1 MGCCPDGGE
10 DILFST
16 MDFTLELY
24 DLIKDQ
30 SKSTTFHFKK
40 LSSIKT
46 EKIFSKTLSTYISEQ
61 KICKSIGDDFK
72 FSINNSLFYCYLN
85 NKYAIV
91 KNYLQVKDLI
101 PLTYETL
108 YKITIV
114 LLNNY
119 NQLYMPKINL
129 INKTK
134 NIMNLYNQTVDLA
147 DVMLSKKYIFD
158 PNLSKDRIFFIKPN
172 LEEEMNPVNE
182 NDENN
187 NSEDS
192 QSNRNSD
199 ENNSNNSSVIE
210 NDSESNQDETEEE
223 KEEEKKNSK
232 NYLVIKEEVSADVVK
247 TVFDTLSPYIE
258 EDEEQ
263 DFKSVKKDGKEGN
276 FRRFRRFGSTVQ
288 SSVEL
293 NLNKNKVNNRRVSVM
308 NNGVVVAR
316 KGEELKLN
324 LFNNEEERR
333 EKERREEEAQKKI
346 IDSVFIESVKIP
358 DLDVFSEMIGI
369 LTVYT
374 LLKRIS
380 FCDFKFEK
388 ETDIWDNIIYL
399 LQENNN
405 IRWVDLHKSNM
416 NNEIL
421 ESISKVCE
429 NKRFRYLDL
438 SENFINQDGAVLLEE
453 FLSKNKTLQRLILNN
468 NDLENFKKQGV
479 ESICKGL
486 ENHPNIQLID
496 LSSMVVTGCG
506 DSIGK
511 LIKSTKSLK
520 SIILKDCL
528 LNLRDIQNICKA
540 LSQPNISNT
549 INNVD
554 LSYND
559 MASDRSLEE
568 IGKMIKVNRTLTKLF
583 LEKMNI
589 NMDNYN
595 FILNGLNENDKIN
608 QFNFSFN
615 PNVKPRLIL
624 EYFLHRKKLYSLT
637 YIPYRAN
644 VNDKGP
650 KVEFNLDE
658 KKIIKKFKD
667 KRRKVK
673 LICN

>member
-1 MGCCPDGGE
+1 MGCCSE
-10 DILFST
+10 DVQFST
-16 MDFTLELY
+16 MDFSLELY
-24 DLIKDQ
+24 DLVQDPNKNTKFQ
-30 SKSTTFHFKK
+30 FKK
-40 LSSIKT
+40 LESATT
-46 EKIFSKTLSTYISEQ
+46 EKLFSKTLSTYINET
-61 KICKSIGDDFK
+61 KICKSLGDDFK

-91 KNYLQVKDLI
+91 KNYLQVKDLV

-108 YKITIV
+108 FKISIV

-119 NQLYMPKINL
+119 NQLYMPKLNL
-129 INKTK
+129 INKSK
-134 NIMNLYNQTVDLA
+134 NIIDLNGKTIDFQ

-158 PNLSKDRIFFIKPN
+158 PNLSKDRIIFMKPN
-172 LEEEMNPVNE
+172 LVEDIGDVNE
-182 NDENN
+182 DN
-187 NSEDS
+187 ED
-192 QSNRNSD
+192 NKSD
-199 ENNSNNSSVIE
+199 ESRSENDSKESNSNNSSVYSE
-210 NDSESNQDETEEE
+210 DSEKNESEEE
-223 KEEEKKNSK
+223 REEDRKNSK
-232 NYLVIKEEVSADVVK
+232 NYLVVREEVTAEVVK
-247 TVFDTLSPYIE
+247 SVFDALSPFID

-263 DFKSVKKDGKEGN
+263 DFKKVKKEGKEGN
-276 FRRFRRFGSTVQ
+276 LRRFRRFGSNVQ
-288 SSVEL
+288 SSLEL
-293 NLNKNKVNNRRVSVM
+293 NVNKNKNINRRVSVM
-308 NNGVVVAR
+308 NNGIVIAK

-324 LFNNEEERR
+324 LFNNEEERK
-333 EKERREEEAQKKI
+333 EKEKKEEEEQKKI
-346 IDSVFIESVKIP
+346 IDSVFIESVAIP

-369 LTVYT
+369 LTIYT

-421 ESISKVCE
+421 DSIAKVAE

-438 SENFINQDGAVLLEE
+438 SENFINQDGAAILGE

-479 ESICKGL
+479 ESICKSL
-486 ENHPNIQLID
+486 HNHPNIQLID
-496 LSSMVVTGCG
+496 FSSMTVTGCG
-506 DSIGK
+506 ESVAN

-520 SIILKDCL
+520 TIILKDCL

-540 LSQPNISNT
+540 LSLPDISKT

-554 LSYND
+554 VSFND
-559 MASDRSLEE
+559 MASDKSLDE
-568 IGKMIKVNRTLTKLF
+568 IGKMLKVNRTLTKLN
-583 LEKMNI
+583 LEKMNL
-589 NMDNYN
+589 NMSNYN
-595 FILNGLNENDKIN
+595 FILNGLNENDKIT

-624 EYFLHRKKLYSLT
+624 EYFLHRKKLTNLT

-644 VNDKGP
+644 INDKGP

-667 KRRKVK
+667 KRKKVK
-673 LICN
+673 LIIN

>member
-1 MGCCPDGGE
+1 MGCCSE
-10 DILFST
+10 DVQFST
-16 MDFTLELY
+16 MDFSLELY
-24 DLIKDQ
+24 DLVQDPNKNTKFQ
-30 SKSTTFHFKK
+30 FKK
-40 LSSIKT
+40 LESATT
-46 EKIFSKTLSTYISEQ
+46 EKLFSKTLSTYINET
-61 KICKSIGDDFK
+61 KICKSLGDDFK

-91 KNYLQVKDLI
+91 KNYLQVKDLV

-108 YKITIV
+108 FKISIV

-119 NQLYMPKINL
+119 NQLYMPKLNL
-129 INKTK
+129 INKSK
-134 NIMNLYNQTVDLA
+134 NIIDLNGKTIDFQ

-158 PNLSKDRIFFIKPN
+158 PNLSKDRIIFMKPN
-172 LEEEMNPVNE
+172 LVEDIGDVNE
-182 NDENN
+182 DN
-187 NSEDS
+187 ED
-192 QSNRNSD
+192 NKSD
-199 ENNSNNSSVIE
+199 ESRSENDSKESNSNNSSVYSE
-210 NDSESNQDETEEE
+210 DSEKDESEEE
-223 KEEEKKNSK
+223 REEDRKNSK
-232 NYLVIKEEVSADVVK
+232 NYLVVREEVTAEVVK
-247 TVFDTLSPYIE
+247 SVFDALSPFID

-263 DFKSVKKDGKEGN
+263 DFKKVKKEGKEGN
-276 FRRFRRFGSTVQ
+276 LRRFRRFGSNVQ
-288 SSVEL
+288 SSLEL
-293 NLNKNKVNNRRVSVM
+293 NVNKNKNVNRRVSVM
-308 NNGVVVAR
+308 NNGIVIAK

-324 LFNNEEERR
+324 LFNNEEERK
-333 EKERREEEAQKKI
+333 EKEKKEEEEQKKI
-346 IDSVFIESVKIP
+346 IDSVFIESVAIP

-369 LTVYT
+369 LTIYT

-405 IRWVDLHKSNM
+405 IRWVDLHKYNM

-421 ESISKVCE
+421 DSIAKVAE

-438 SENFINQDGAVLLEE
+438 SENFINQDGAAILGE

-468 NDLENFKKQGV
+468 NDLENFRKQGV
-479 ESICKGL
+479 ESICKSL
-486 ENHPNIQLID
+486 HNHPNIQLID
-496 LSSMVVTGCG
+496 FSSMTVTGCG
-506 DSIGK
+506 ESVAN

-520 SIILKDCL
+520 TIILKDCL

-540 LSQPNISNT
+540 LSLPDISKT

-554 LSYND
+554 VSFND
-559 MASDRSLEE
+559 MASDKSLDE
-568 IGKMIKVNRTLTKLF
+568 IGKMLKVNRTLTKLN
-583 LEKMNI
+583 LEKMNL
-589 NMDNYN
+589 NMSNYN
-595 FILNGLNENDKIN
+595 FILNGLNENDKIT

-624 EYFLHRKKLYSLT
+624 EYFLHRKKLTNLT

-644 VNDKGP
+644 INDKGP

-667 KRRKVK
+667 KRKKVK

>member
-1 MGCCPDGGE
+1 MGCCSE
-10 DILFST
+10 DVQFST
-16 MDFTLELY
+16 MDFSLELY
-24 DLIKDQ
+24 DLVQDPNKNTKFQ
-30 SKSTTFHFKK
+30 FKK
-40 LSSIKT
+40 LESATT
-46 EKIFSKTLSTYISEQ
+46 EKLFSKTLSTYINET
-61 KICKSIGDDFK
+61 KICKSLGDDFK

-91 KNYLQVKDLI
+91 KNYLQVKDLV

-108 YKITIV
+108 FKISIV

-119 NQLYMPKINL
+119 NQLYMPKLNL
-129 INKTK
+129 INKSK
-134 NIMNLYNQTVDLA
+134 NIIDLNGKTIDFQ

-158 PNLSKDRIFFIKPN
+158 PNLSKDRIIFMKPN
-172 LEEEMNPVNE
+172 LVEDIGEDNNNEDNEDNKSDESRSE
-182 NDENN
+182 NDSKESSVY
-187 NSEDS
+187 SEDS
-192 QSNRNSD
+192 EKD
-199 ENNSNNSSVIE
+199 ES
-210 NDSESNQDETEEE
+210 E
-223 KEEEKKNSK
+223 KEREEDRKNSK
-232 NYLVIKEEVSADVVK
+232 NYLVVREEVTAEVVK
-247 TVFDTLSPYIE
+247 SVFDALSPFID

-263 DFKSVKKDGKEGN
+263 DFKKVKKEGKEGN
-276 FRRFRRFGSTVQ
+276 LRRFRRFGSNVQ
-288 SSVEL
+288 SSLEL
-293 NLNKNKVNNRRVSVM
+293 NVNKNKNINRRVSVM
-308 NNGVVVAR
+308 NNGIVIAK

-324 LFNNEEERR
+324 LFNNEEERK
-333 EKERREEEAQKKI
+333 EKEKKEEEEQKKI
-346 IDSVFIESVKIP
+346 IDSVFIESVAIP

-369 LTVYT
+369 LTIYT

-421 ESISKVCE
+421 DSIAKVAE

-438 SENFINQDGAVLLEE
+438 SENFINQDGAAILGE

-479 ESICKGL
+479 ESICKSL
-486 ENHPNIQLID
+486 HNHPNIQLID
-496 LSSMVVTGCG
+496 FSSMTVTGCG
-506 DSIGK
+506 ESVAN

-520 SIILKDCL
+520 TIILKDCL
-528 LNLRDIQNICKA
+528 LNLRDIQHICKA
-540 LSQPNISNT
+540 LSLPDISKT

-554 LSYND
+554 VSFND
-559 MASDRSLEE
+559 MASDKSLDE
-568 IGKMIKVNRTLTKLF
+568 IGKMLKVNRTLTKLN
-583 LEKMNI
+583 LEKMNL
-589 NMDNYN
+589 NMSNYN
-595 FILNGLNENDKIN
+595 FILNGLNENDKIT

-624 EYFLHRKKLYSLT
+624 EYFLHRKKLTNLT

-644 VNDKGP
+644 INDKGP

-667 KRRKVK
+667 KRKKVK
-673 LICN
+673 LIF

>member
-1 MGCCPDGGE
+1 M
-10 DILFST
+10 
-16 MDFTLELY
+16 
-24 DLIKDQ
+24 
-30 SKSTTFHFKK
+30 
-40 LSSIKT
+40 
-46 EKIFSKTLSTYISEQ
+46 
-61 KICKSIGDDFK
+61 GDDFK

-91 KNYLQVKDLI
+91 KNYLQVKDLV

-108 YKITIV
+108 FKISIV

-119 NQLYMPKINL
+119 NQLYMPKLNL
-129 INKTK
+129 INKSK
-134 NIMNLYNQTVDLA
+134 NIIDLNGKTIDFQ

-158 PNLSKDRIFFIKPN
+158 PNLSKDRIIFMKPN
-172 LEEEMNPVNE
+172 LVEDIGDVNE
-182 NDENN
+182 DN
-187 NSEDS
+187 ED
-192 QSNRNSD
+192 NKSD
-199 ENNSNNSSVIE
+199 ESRSENDSKESNSNNSSVYSE
-210 NDSESNQDETEEE
+210 DSEKDESEEE
-223 KEEEKKNSK
+223 REEDRKNSK
-232 NYLVIKEEVSADVVK
+232 NYLVVREEVTAEVVK
-247 TVFDTLSPYIE
+247 SVFDALSPFIDE
-258 EDEEQ
+258 GEEQ
-263 DFKSVKKDGKEGN
+263 DFKKVKKEGKEGN
-276 FRRFRRFGSTVQ
+276 LRRFRRFGSNVQ
-288 SSVEL
+288 SSLEL
-293 NLNKNKVNNRRVSVM
+293 NVNKNKNVNRRVSVM
-308 NNGVVVAR
+308 NNGIVIAK

-324 LFNNEEERR
+324 LFNNEEERKKK
-333 EKERREEEAQKKI
+333 EKKEEEEQKKI
-346 IDSVFIESVKIP
+346 IDSVFIESVAIP

-369 LTVYT
+369 LTIYT

-421 ESISKVCE
+421 DSIAKVAE

-438 SENFINQDGAVLLEE
+438 SENFINQDGAAILGE

-479 ESICKGL
+479 ENICKSL
-486 ENHPNIQLID
+486 HNHPNIQLID
-496 LSSMVVTGCG
+496 FSSMTVTGCG
-506 DSIGK
+506 ESVAN

-520 SIILKDCL
+520 TIILKDCL

-540 LSQPNISNT
+540 LSLPDISKT

-554 LSYND
+554 VSFND
-559 MASDRSLEE
+559 MASDKSLDE
-568 IGKMIKVNRTLTKLF
+568 IGKMLKVNRTLTKLN
-583 LEKMNI
+583 LEKMNL
-589 NMDNYN
+589 NMSNYN
-595 FILNGLNENDKIN
+595 FILNGLNENDKIT

-624 EYFLHRKKLYSLT
+624 EYFLHRKKLTNLT

-644 VNDKGP
+644 INDKGP

-667 KRRKVK
+667 KRKNSGGTVSSRWSWP
-673 LICN
+673 